1 MKKDYKKWTPVKMV
15 VNNNTDARPNYKE
28 GGIYWVLIGD
38 NIGMEQDGKGE
49 LFSRPVAII
58 RGFSKELFWG
68 VPLTSRNKSGK
79 YYFSF
84 TFLDNQHSVAILSQ
98 LRAFDTSRI
107 SGKLMGRMKKEDLAE
122 IKNRLKR
129 LL

>member
-1 MKKDYKKWTPVKMV
+1 MQKDYKKWTPVKMTA
-15 VNNNTDARPNYKE
+15 NNEANVRPNYKE
-28 GGIYWVLIGD
+28 GGIYWVLVGD
-38 NIGMEQDGKGE
+38 NVGMEQDGKGE
-49 LFSRPVAII
+49 LFARPVVVV

-68 VPLTSRNKSGK
+68 IPLTSQNKSGK

-84 TFLDNQHSVAILSQ
+84 TFLANQHSVAILSQ

-107 SGKLMGRMKKEDLAE
+107 SGRIMGRMKKEDLLKL
-122 IKNRLKR
+122 KNRLKC